1 MNTQH
6 ESVERPMFATVSP
19 ATLQQYATMLIER
32 LAAEQLPEL
41 GGLIRVRGR
50 WADPGR
56 ISGKFYYGAKL
67 TDDSGAAAKVEIQA
81 SMVASRGI
89 QPGQQAI
96 VTGRLAVK
104 VTNYGTELKL
114 TATDIELGQD
124 EEAVPTA
131 DTNQGRMTLER
142 LCALKVTRNRF
153 PDDEP
158 TRVAVIQSSS
168 VAAQVSQ
175 DFRAELDK
183 LGVLVAVKS
192 LPVNMLD
199 PVAIAQAVRT
209 VPPDC
214 VLVMIRGGGDSADFE
229 VFNDPRV
236 VEALANHGAHRV
248 VGLGHTGNATLLDLV
263 ADFSS
268 NTPAQAGL
276 YIREHIERRQRALGD
291 VAKEMRLAKE
301 RMEALE
307 KERNVAQQQAKVA
320 TELAEKAQEQAKS
333 GFPLWAVATAF
344 IAGAALV
351 FLIR

>member
-1 MNTQH
+1 MNTPH
-6 ESVERPMFATVSP
+6 EAVEQSLFATITP
-19 ATLQQYATMLIER
+19 ATLQQYATVLIER
-32 LAAEQLPEL
+32 LASEQLPEL
-41 GGLIRVRGR
+41 GGVIRVRGR

-56 ISGKFYYGAKL
+56 MSGKSYYGAKL
-67 TDDSGAAAKVEIQA
+67 TDDSGAAAKIEIPA

-96 VTGRLAVK
+96 ITGRLAMK
-104 VTNYGTELKL
+104 VTNYGAELKL
-114 TATDIELGQD
+114 VASDIELGKD
-124 EEAVPTA
+124 EEAVQTA
-131 DTNQGRMTLER
+131 DTHQGRMTLER

-158 TRVAVIQSSS
+158 AKIAIIQSTS
-168 VAAQVSQ
+168 VAAQVAQ

-183 LGVLVAVKS
+183 LGVLVVMKA

-199 PVAIAQAVRT
+199 PVAIAQAIRT
-209 VPPDC
+209 VPPHC
-214 VLVMIRGGGDSADFE
+214 VLVMIRGGGDAADFE

-236 VEALANHGAHRV
+236 VEALANHEAHRV

-263 ADFSS
+263 ADFSA

-291 VAKEMRLAKE
+291 AAKEMRLAKE

-307 KERNVAQQQAKVA
+307 KERNIAQQQAKVA
-320 TELAEKAQEQAKS
+320 TELAEKAQEQARS
-333 GFPLWAVATAF
+333 GFPLWAVAAAF
-344 IAGAALV
+344 IAGAVLV
-351 FLIR
+351 FAIR